1 MDYLRAEILSL
12 ITSCLL
18 LHDKLKYIV
27 VCKHWNRVITQR
39 TLYESWKFSSSKNN
53 AATKFH
59 QALDYFK
66 HKPFMG
72 QHVRHLEIGQLDTMN
87 TEGTIIHITRL
98 FPNITSM
105 KWLE

>member
-1 MDYLRAEILSL
+1 MDYLLAEILSL

-18 LHDKLKYIV
+18 LHDKLKCIV

-98 FPNITSM
+98 FPNITSL